1 MTVPVISGTART
13 NRFAGRIDQARLS
26 RQAHPLLLPSSKVPR
41 CWRHTHTLAA
51 IALYRQL
58 PITQAPSGTTGRG
71 FESESSIALGESN
84 ESMMQRRSR

>member
-13 NRFAGRIDQARLS
+13 NRFAGRIDQAKLS
-26 RQAHPLLLPSSKVPR
+26 RQAHPQPLRLSEIR
-41 CWRHTHTLAA
+41 RRWRHTHTLAA
-51 IALYRQL
+51 IASYRQL
-58 PITQAPSGTTGRG
+58 LTTQAPSGTTGRG